1 MYIKCAQEGCE
12 KNKNILELKQIIE
25 ILAYEKDKK
34 DILDRLI
41 KKLALENKN
50 SKFKRC
56 LTSNCSQIL
65 NFSIENI

>member
-12 KNKNILELKQIIE
+12 KNKNILDLKQIIE
-25 ILAYEKDKK
+25 ILAYENDKK

-50 SKFKRC
+50 SKFF
-56 LTSNCSQIL
+56 LI
-65 NFSIENI
+65 FSKNSLIKFN